1 MRGVEV
7 HAPQILIFAR
17 LPVAGPCKTRLI
29 PALGPERAA
38 LLQRSMTDAAVDTA
52 MQLSGDHVA
61 ATVVCTT
68 GGSSREFRAWLGESP
83 VLLPQA
89 EGDLGERLHGAF
101 LTAFSAGHPSAI
113 AIGTDV
119 PGITAEHLREALA
132 ALRTHDLV
140 LGPARDGGYYLIGMS
155 RPHPSLFEQI
165 EWGTATV
172 HRDTL
177 AAAQQAGLSVAQL
190 EPLSD
195 VDLPGDLVALRD
207 DPRFSDILAGSPRLS
222 VCIPTLNEA
231 DHLAATLAPL
241 QALEGVEVIIADGGS
256 TDATTQVARDGGA
269 LVVTA
274 SGGKAAQLNAAA
286 ASASGRYLLFLHADT
301 RLPDGWPMMVRTAL
315 ADPTVVA
322 GAFRFATDGAGWLMR
337 MVTWGTNLRS
347 RIGQLPY
354 GDQGLFTSRR
364 LFHQMDGFAALPIME
379 DYEWVRR
386 LRRRGRI
393 VTLPAAAVTSARR
406 WQRLGVW
413 RVLFRNQL
421 MLVGYLA
428 GVSPARLARYYRGG

>member
-1 MRGVEV
+1 LRGVEA

-52 MQLSGDHVA
+52 LQLSADHAA

-68 GGSSREFRAWLGESP
+68 GGSPREFRAWLGESP
-83 VLLPQA
+83 VLLPQG
-89 EGDLGERLHGAF
+89 EGDLGQRLHGAF

-119 PGITAEHLREALA
+119 PGITAGHLREALA

-177 AAAQQAGLSVAQL
+177 VAAQQAGLSVAPL

-231 DHLAATLAPL
+231 DRLAATLAPL
-241 QALEGVEVIIADGGS
+241 QEIEGVEVIVGDGGS
-256 TDATTQVARDGGA
+256 TDATAEVARGCGA
-269 LVVTA
+269 RLVTA
-274 SGGKAAQLNAAA
+274 SGGRAAQLNAAA
-286 ASASGRYLLFLHADT
+286 AEASGRYLLFLHADT
-301 RLPDGWPMMVRTAL
+301 RMPDDWATLVRGAL
-315 ADPTVVA
+315 ADPTVSA
-322 GAFRFATDGAGWLMR
+322 GAFRFATDGTGPLLR
-337 MVTWGTNLRS
+337 MVTWGANLRS
-347 RIGQLPY
+347 RLGQLPY
-354 GDQGLFTSRR
+354 GDQGLFTTRR
-364 LFHQMDGFAALPIME
+364 RFRQMDGFAALPIME

-386 LRRRGRI
+386 MRRRGRV
-393 VTLPAAAVTSARR
+393 VTLPVAAVTSARR

-413 RVLFRNQL
+413 RVLLRNQC
-421 MLVGYLA
+421 MIAGYLVGLD
-428 GVSPARLARYYRGG
+428 PARLARYYRGV